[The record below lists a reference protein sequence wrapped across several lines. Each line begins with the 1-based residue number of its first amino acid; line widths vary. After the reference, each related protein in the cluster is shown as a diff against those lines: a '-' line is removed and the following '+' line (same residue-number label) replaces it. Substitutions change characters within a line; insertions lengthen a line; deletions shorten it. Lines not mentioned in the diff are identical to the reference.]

1 MVVDR
6 SARAEDVV
14 EQFLSVWSDRT
25 RKAYRSDLDD
35 FARFRGRT
43 LATAVSGLLAS
54 RAQCQRIVLDFA
66 VDLVRRGRAPNTIRR
81 RLSTLG
87 ALAEL
92 AREMGVV
99 DWSTEIPSSAEVAA
113 AGAGARISADPYFLP
128 RGDAEIDRQDIQHYA
143 LREAL
148 GGRNHVAPVERPAR
162 ILDVGCGTGQWA
174 YELCAEFPDSLVC
187 GFDLQRSKTLR
198 PANYRFVRG
207 NLLHGLPF
215 TDGSFDFVH
224 QRILASGV
232 PVRAWARTMR
242 ELVRVTGPGGWIE
255 LVEGRPSLGPAG
267 PATERL
273 FETTWKLG
281 RSMGL
286 DTTGQIARNLARQLR
301 RTGVSVVDVRR
312 IEIPVGEWGGR
323 IGSWMSTDARTVFLR
338 LAGILEER
346 FGLPEAECRILVAA
360 AQQEWEEHRASSSF
374 TLVVGHKRD

>member
-1 MVVDR
+1 MAVDR
-6 SARAEDVV
+6 TARAEDLV
-14 EQFLSVWSDRT
+14 EQFLAMRSGRT
-25 RKAYRSDLDD
+25 RKAYGSDLDD

-43 LATAVSGLLAS
+43 LATAVGDLLAS
-54 RAQCQRIVLDFA
+54 REQCRRLALDFA
-66 VDLVRRGRAPNTIRR
+66 VDLVRRGRAPATIRR
-81 RLSTLG
+81 RLTTLSTLG
-87 ALAEL
+87 EL
-92 AREMGVV
+92 ARELGMVE
-99 DWSTEIPSSAEVAA
+99 WSLELPSAEEVAA
-113 AGAGARISADPYFLP
+113 AGDYAPSTDDPYFLP
-128 RGDAEIDRQDIQHYA
+128 RGDAEIDRLDIQHYA

-148 GGRNHVAPVERPAR
+148 GGSNHLAPLERPSR

-174 YELCAEFPDSLVC
+174 YELCAEFPDSLVF
-187 GFDLQRSKTLR
+187 GFDLQRSKAPWPT
-198 PANYRFVRG
+198 NYRFVRG

-215 TDGSFDFVH
+215 TDGTFDFVH
-224 QRILASGV
+224 QRLLASGV

-242 ELVRVTGPGGWIE
+242 ELVRVTRPGGWIE
-255 LVEGRPSLGPAG
+255 VVEGRPWLGPAG
-267 PATERL
+267 PATDRL

-286 DTTGQIARNLARQLR
+286 DTTGQIARNLAQQLR

-346 FGLPEAECRILVAA
+346 FGLPEFECRILVAD

-374 TLVVGHKRD
+374 TRAVGRK